1 MILSLKVNLDFNNRS
16 KYEKTAINKVV
27 VFFHIERC
35 GKFSREI
42 IKILVQ
48 NVVARRQISHTKLCR
63 GNLARELMQF
73 FRQISLIGLRG
84 CFPVVHCGNNL
95 KAQ

>member
-1 MILSLKVNLDFNNRS
+1 MKERAGHVNITALLALIEPRR
-16 KYEKTAINKVV
+16 EKTGFLHMRK
-27 VFFHIERC
+27 
-35 GKFSREI
+35 
-42 IKILVQ
+42 Q
-48 NVVARRQISHTKLCR
+48 RRRSAHTKLCR

-95 KAQ
+95 KAQRFTCVFVSIIRLN